1 MRLSTG
7 LAAPPPHPASAT
19 PQVRDP
25 SPPPIARSY
34 LDLYGLA
41 SSPFIDGPDGAEFQ
55 FFGSRRGALEH
66 LLAGMLRD
74 RGHLLLTGE
83 EGVGK
88 TAMLN
93 QALRL
98 AAAEPVSVIRLEC
111 QGRGPRGLDHL
122 LGQLPSP
129 EPLLGAAEAA
139 AFLSRHAQ
147 DGSHTV
153 IVVDDAHHLGPDALA
168 FLTELSSQPERI
180 RIVLV
185 GRPALRSLVQS
196 PDYRGLAERITNTLR
211 LGPLTV
217 AEAQQYIEK
226 RLWIA
231 GSSVRRLI
239 SPAAMRDVVRRGGG
253 VPGEINVILEQI
265 LNAGF
270 LRGDPLLTPR
280 TIQAALGAP
289 PRARRRADAA
299 ESHLGRYVTAVAG
312 LVLLTGVGAFVW
324 SAMETR
330 PAQPD
335 PAARSAAAT
344 AMAPNPA
351 DPANRP
357 IAPAPE
363 PPRTDLPPEL
373 VTLLVQR
380 GNAMIA
386 SGDLA
391 AARLLFQ
398 RAAEAG
404 NAVAAN
410 SLAQTYDPAYLAR
423 YRATGIQPD
432 ATLAKEWYRRA
443 QALRTA
449 APDAPVAPNRPQN
462 PRSSKP
468 ALN

>member
-7 LAAPPPHPASAT
+7 LAVPPPHPASAT

-25 SPPPIARSY
+25 SPLPIARSY

-41 SSPFIDGPDGAEFQ
+41 SPPFIDGPEGAEFQ
-55 FFGSRRGALEH
+55 FFGSRRSALEH

-83 EGVGK
+83 EGIGK
-88 TAMLN
+88 TAILN

-98 AAAEPVSVIRLEC
+98 ASAEPVEVIRLEC
-111 QGRGPRGLDHL
+111 RGRGPRSLDDL
-122 LGQLPSP
+122 LGQLPVP
-129 EPLLGAAEAA
+129 DPLAGRPAEAM

-147 DGSHTV
+147 DGSH
-153 IVVDDAHHLGPDALA
+153 IVLAVDDAHNLGPDALA
-168 FLTELSSQPERI
+168 FLAELSSKPERI

-185 GRPALRSLVQS
+185 GRPALRPLVQS
-196 PDYRGLAERITNTLR
+196 PDHPGLAERITNTLR
-211 LGPLTV
+211 LGPLTI

-239 SPAAMRDVVRRGGG
+239 SPAAIRDVVRRGGG
-253 VPGEINVILEQI
+253 VPGEINLILEQI

-289 PRARRRADAA
+289 PRARRRADPA
-299 ESHLGRYVTAVAG
+299 ESHFGRYVTAAAG
-312 LVLLTGVGAFVW
+312 LVLLAGVGAFVW

-330 PAQPD
+330 PAQPN
-335 PAARSAAAT
+335 PAALSAAAT
-344 AMAPNPA
+344 PMAPNPA
-351 DPANRP
+351 DPATRP

-391 AARLLFQ
+391 AARLLYQ

-404 NAVAAN
+404 NAAAAI

-423 YRATGIQPD
+423 YGATGIQPD
-432 ATLAKEWYRRA
+432 AALAKEWYRRA
-443 QALRTA
+443 EALRTA
-449 APDAPVAPNRPQN
+449 ASEASKHPQDLKGGK
-462 PRSSKP
+462 PR
-468 ALN
+468 